1 MPFILPRTE
10 TPNDATVGNA
20 LLPLP
25 LAREARPVPR
35 LAKEGEGP
43 PAPDRI
49 PVTVLTGFLGSGKTT
64 LLNRLLRLP
73 DMQGTAV
80 VINEFGSVGLD
91 HDLVDHTEENMVLL
105 ANGCICCTIRGDLVE
120 AFERLAQTPAALHGE
135 LRHVVLET
143 TGLADPAPILHTL
156 MGDPRLYNTW
166 RLAGVACTV
175 DVCHAMATLDQHP
188 EAVKQAAVADR
199 LLLTK
204 TDLVP
209 ADTLEPIVERLRSIN
224 PLAEVRGDPDL
235 ALLALRQL
243 LARPP
248 STFTAVPGEC
258 APFFFPVAAG
268 DGHDPNRHDD
278 RIRSHVIVR
287 ERPLSREGFFAWLD
301 MIARMRGDD
310 LLRVKGIVH
319 LDDDPEHPLV
329 IHGVQHLFHP
339 PETLPAWPSED
350 RRTRIVF
357 ITRGID
363 AEDIDAT
370 LRVFE
375 RRRPRVAPAPQPD

>member
-1 MPFILPRTE
+1 MKAVPS
-10 TPNDATVGNA
+10 
-20 LLPLP
+20 
-25 LAREARPVPR
+25 PV
-35 LAKEGEGP
+35 
-43 PAPDRI
+43 

-64 LLNRLLRLP
+64 LLNRLLREP
-73 DMQGTAV
+73 GMHGTAV

-120 AFERLAQTPAALHGE
+120 AFERLAQTPATQRGE

-156 MGDPRLYNTW
+156 MGDPRMQGAW

-175 DVCHAMATLDQHP
+175 DACHTMATLDQHP

-204 TDLVP
+204 TDLQPVP
-209 ADTLEPIVERLRSIN
+209 DALMQRLRDIN
-224 PLAEVRGDPDL
+224 PLAEIRTDSDG
-235 ALLALRQL
+235 ALNALQAL
-243 LARPP
+243 LARPAAA
-248 STFTAVPGEC
+248 FTALPDAGRSS
-258 APFFFPVAAG
+258 FFPG
-268 DGHDPNRHDD
+268 STSSGSHHDD

-287 ERPLSREGFFAWLD
+287 EQPLSREGFFAWLD
-301 MIARMRGDD
+301 MIAKMRGDD

-319 LDDDPEHPLV
+319 LSDDPEHPLV

-339 PETLPAWPSED
+339 PETLPRWPSDD

-370 LRVFE
+370 LSVFE
-375 RRRPRVAPAPQPD
+375 RRRPRRTPAPQPD

>member
-1 MPFILPRTE
+1 MK
-10 TPNDATVGNA
+10 AV
-20 LLPLP
+20 
-25 LAREARPVPR
+25 
-35 LAKEGEGP
+35 
-43 PAPDRI
+43 

-64 LLNRLLRLP
+64 LLNRLLRAP
-73 DMQGTAV
+73 GMHGTAV
-80 VINEFGSVGLD
+80 VINEFGAVGLD

-120 AFERLAQTPAALHGE
+120 AFERLAATPAAQRGE

-156 MGDPRLYNTW
+156 MGDPRLHGSW

-175 DVCHAMATLDQHP
+175 DACHGMATLDQHP

-204 TDLVP
+204 TDLQPVP
-209 ADTLEPIVERLRSIN
+209 EALMQRLSDIN
-224 PLAEVRGDPDL
+224 PLAEIRTDAGGAL
-235 ALLALRQL
+235 SALQALLV
-243 LARPP
+243 RPAP
-248 STFTAVPGEC
+248 AFTALPDAGRSD
-258 APFFFPVAAG
+258 FFPASAP
-268 DGHDPNRHDD
+268 DASRHDD

-287 ERPLSREGFFAWLD
+287 EQPLSREGFFAWLD
-301 MIARMRGDD
+301 MIAKMRGDD

-339 PETLPAWPSED
+339 PETLPRWPSDD

-370 LRVFE
+370 LSVFE
-375 RRRPRVAPAPQPD
+375 RRRTRRAPAPQPD

>member
-1 MPFILPRTE
+1 MTKG
-10 TPNDATVGNA
+10 V
-20 LLPLP
+20 
-25 LAREARPVPR
+25 
-35 LAKEGEGP
+35 
-43 PAPDRI
+43 

-64 LLNRLLRLP
+64 LLNRLLRAP
-73 DMQGTAV
+73 GMHGTAV

-105 ANGCICCTIRGDLVE
+105 ANGCICCTIRGDLVD
-120 AFERLAQTPAALHGE
+120 AFERLAATPAAQRGE

-156 MGDPRLYNTW
+156 MGDPRMHGAW

-175 DVCHAMATLDQHP
+175 DACHGMATLSQHP

-204 TDLVP
+204 TDLQP
-209 ADTLEPIVERLRSIN
+209 APEALMQRLRDIN
-224 PLAEVRGDPDL
+224 PLAEIRTDADGAL
-235 ALLALRQL
+235 SALQALLLRP
-243 LARPP
+243 APA
-248 STFTAVPGEC
+248 FTALPETGGSR
-258 APFFFPVAAG
+258 FFPASAPAG
-268 DGHDPNRHDD
+268 GHDANRHDD
-278 RIRSHVIVR
+278 RIRSYVIVR
-287 ERPLSREGFFAWLD
+287 DEPLSREGFMAWLD
-301 MIARMRGDD
+301 LMAQMRGDD

-319 LDDDPEHPLV
+319 LSDDPEHPLV

-339 PETLPAWPSED
+339 PETLPRWPSED

-370 LRVFE
+370 LSVFE
-375 RRRPRVAPAPQPD
+375 RRRPRRAPAPQPD

>member
-1 MPFILPRTE
+1 MTK
-10 TPNDATVGNA
+10 AV
-20 LLPLP
+20 
-25 LAREARPVPR
+25 
-35 LAKEGEGP
+35 
-43 PAPDRI
+43 

-64 LLNRLLRLP
+64 LLNRLLREP
-73 DMQGTAV
+73 GMHGTAV
-80 VINEFGSVGLD
+80 VINEFGAVGLD

-105 ANGCICCTIRGDLVE
+105 ANGCICCTIRGDLVD
-120 AFERLAQTPAALHGE
+120 AFERLAQTPAAQQGE

-156 MGDPRLYNTW
+156 MGDPRMQGAW

-175 DVCHAMATLDQHP
+175 DACHAMATLDQHP

-204 TDLVP
+204 TDLQP
-209 ADTLEPIVERLRSIN
+209 APDELMQRLRAIN
-224 PLAEVRGDPDL
+224 PLADIRTDADGAL
-235 ALLALRQL
+235 NALQALLV
-243 LARPP
+243 RPAAA
-248 STFTAVPGEC
+248 FTALPAENRSS
-258 APFFFPVAAG
+258 FFPASTSSG
-268 DGHDPNRHDD
+268 SHHDD

-287 ERPLSREGFFAWLD
+287 EQPLSREGFFAWLD
-301 MIARMRGDD
+301 MIAKMRGDD

-319 LDDDPEHPLV
+319 LSDDPEHPLV

-339 PETLPAWPSED
+339 PETLPRWPSED

-370 LRVFE
+370 LSVFE
-375 RRRPRVAPAPQPD
+375 RRRPRRPVPNTAPQPD

>member
-1 MPFILPRTE
+1 MTK
-10 TPNDATVGNA
+10 AV
-20 LLPLP
+20 
-25 LAREARPVPR
+25 
-35 LAKEGEGP
+35 
-43 PAPDRI
+43 

-64 LLNRLLRLP
+64 LLNRLLREP
-73 DMQGTAV
+73 GMQGTAV

-120 AFERLAQTPAALHGE
+120 AFERLAQTPAAQRGE
-135 LRHVVLET
+135 LHHVVLET

-156 MGDPRLYNTW
+156 MGDPRLQGAW

-175 DVCHAMATLDQHP
+175 DACHAMATLDQHP

-204 TDLVP
+204 TDLQSVP
-209 ADTLEPIVERLRSIN
+209 DALMQRLRDIN
-224 PLAEVRGDPDL
+224 PLAEIRTDADGAL
-235 ALLALRQL
+235 SALQALLV
-243 LARPP
+243 RPVP
-248 STFTAVPGEC
+248 AFTALPDTGRSS
-258 APFFFPVAAG
+258 FFPASGGPGAS
-268 DGHDPNRHDD
+268 RHDD

-287 ERPLSREGFFAWLD
+287 EQPLSREGFFAWLD
-301 MIARMRGDD
+301 MIAKMRGDD
-310 LLRVKGIVH
+310 LLRVKGLVQ

-339 PETLPAWPSED
+339 PETLPRWPSED

-370 LRVFE
+370 LSVFE
-375 RRRPRVAPAPQPD
+375 RRRTRRAPAPQPD